1 MSAISRRT
9 RPLVLLLGL
18 IVAAACGDRDRRT
31 SDRDPALYGGTVV
44 VANNS
49 DIENMNPLVSSD
61 RYTQEINRYMLFLP
75 LIRYSA
81 DLDYEP
87 ALAERWELLGDTGV
101 VFHLRRDVRWHD
113 GVLTTSRDVVF
124 TYERAVDPE
133 TAYPNASYF
142 QHWTGVE
149 ATDSFTVRFRFEPHL
164 DPLAGLPFL
173 PMVPAHLLDTIPAA
187 AMRQAA
193 FNKRPVGNGPY
204 RFVEHRTN
212 DRTIFD
218 ANADFPEA
226 LGGKP
231 YIDRIVYR
239 PIPDA
244 TAQIAE
250 LTAGSADIILTPRS
264 QEFAQLAQRPG
275 MRGIQR
281 PGRQYASVMWNGR
294 VPPLDNPAVR
304 RALTFAIDRQQIL
317 ETLRS
322 GYGQLAIGP
331 IGPYHWAYNDDVAPI
346 GYSPDSARAL
356 LASAGLV
363 DRNNNGVLD
372 LPDGRPF
379 IIEMKIPAGSPINR
393 DMAEMI
399 RSYLSAVGVRVTT
412 RPTDFGAL
420 IQDLTSPAR
429 NFQAVIMAW
438 ESDFRINLRDT
449 FHSAALEGPFQTAAY
464 RNPRVDVLIDSVGR
478 SVRREDATPIY
489 AELQRILRDEQPWS
503 FLYYYPDLVVVR
515 DRLQGVEMDIRGA
528 FTNVTRWYVA
538 SDPTALPGDSAG
550 HSPGPAPAP
559 QQ

>member
-1 MSAISRRT
+1 MSAIRR
-9 RPLVLLLGL
+9 RMHPLVLLLGL
-18 IVAAACGDRDRRT
+18 GIAAACSDRDRT
-31 SDRDPALYGGTVV
+31 ASDRDPARFGGTVV
-44 VANNS
+44 IANNS
-49 DIENMNPLVSSD
+49 DVENMNPLVSSD

-75 LIRYSA
+75 LIRYTA
-81 DLDYEP
+81 ELDYEP
-87 ALAERWELLGDTGV
+87 LLAERWEMLGDTGV
-101 VFHLRRDVRWHD
+101 VFHLRRDVHWHD
-113 GVLTTSRDVVF
+113 GVRTTARDVVF

-149 ATDSFTVRFRFEPHL
+149 ATDSFTVRFSFQPHL

-173 PMVPAHLLDTIPAA
+173 PVVPAHLLDTVPAA
-187 AMRQAA
+187 AMRQAP
-193 FNKRPVGNGPY
+193 FNKRPVGNGPF
-204 RFVEHRTN
+204 RFVDHRTN
-212 DRTIFD
+212 DRTIFE

-250 LTAGSADIILTPRS
+250 LTAGSADIILTPSS
-264 QEFAQLAQRPG
+264 QEFAQLAQRAG
-275 MRGIQR
+275 MRGIER

-294 VPPLDNPAVR
+294 VAPLDNPEVR
-304 RALTFAIDRQQIL
+304 RALTFALDREQIL
-317 ETLRS
+317 QTLRS

-331 IGPYHWAYNDDVAPI
+331 IGPYHWAYNDDIDPI

-363 DRNNNGVLD
+363 DRNNDGTLD
-372 LPDGRPF
+372 LPNGRPF
-379 IIEMKIPAGSPINR
+379 TIELKMPAGSPINR

-420 IQDLTSPAR
+420 IQDLTSPSR

-449 FHSAALEGPFQTAAY
+449 FHSGALDGPFQTAAY
-464 RNPRVDVLIDSVGR
+464 QNPRVDMLIDSVSR
-478 SVRREDATPIY
+478 SVRREDATTIY

-528 FTNVTRWYVA
+528 LTNVTRWYV
-538 SDPTALPGDSAG
+538 SSGPTPLQSDSAD
-550 HSPGPAPAP
+550 HSPDPAPAP
-559 QQ
+559 